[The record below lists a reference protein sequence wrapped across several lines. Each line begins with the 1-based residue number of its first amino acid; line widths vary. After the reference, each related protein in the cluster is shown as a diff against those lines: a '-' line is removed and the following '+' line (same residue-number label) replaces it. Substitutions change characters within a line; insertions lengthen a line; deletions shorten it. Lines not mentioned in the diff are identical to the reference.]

1 VKEPVRKI
9 FQVLIFVTF
18 GLLAIHTYFVLY
30 GSQYDGKFAEIL
42 ISRFDI
48 NKEANIPTWFSTIL
62 LFSVSVTSLLI
73 YCLNFRLPKKNFFQ
87 GVFWLI
93 FGGMYCFLS
102 IDEAAMIHEIIDQ
115 TTSVKWIFVYAP
127 IVGSF
132 FLMCAYNFLVVRRSE
147 RIFRYWVIGG
157 LIVHAL
163 GGIGAEWVA
172 YAMNLKYAYRM
183 IEYVVEE
190 GFELIG
196 TAMVLMGCLHELKNQ
211 FNKRYSLK
219 SDNTHLF

>member
-1 VKEPVRKI
+1 
-9 FQVLIFVTF
+9 
-18 GLLAIHTYFVLY
+18 
-30 GSQYDGKFAEIL
+30 
-42 ISRFDI
+42 
-48 NKEANIPTWFSTIL
+48 
-62 LFSVSVTSLLI
+62 
-73 YCLNFRLPKKNFFQ
+73 
-87 GVFWLI
+87 VFWLV

-132 FLMCAYNFLVVRRSE
+132 FLVCAYYFLIVRKDE
-147 RIFRYWVIGG
+147 RILRNWVIGG
-157 LIVHAL
+157 LIVSAV

-172 YAMNLKYAYRM
+172 YAMNLKYAFRM

-196 TAMVLMGCLHELKNQ
+196 STMVFMGCLYELNDQ
-211 FNKRYSLK
+211 FKKIYSLK
-219 SDNTHLF
+219 SDNIH

>member
-1 VKEPVRKI
+1 MKGRVRKI
-9 FQVLIFVTF
+9 FLVLIFITF
-18 GLLAIHTYFVLY
+18 GLLAIYTFFVLY
-30 GSQYDGKFAEIL
+30 GSQFEGRFAEIL
-42 ISRFDI
+42 VSRFDI
-48 NKEANIPTWFSTIL
+48 NKEANIPTWYSTIL
-62 LFSVSVTSLLI
+62 LFSVSVTSFLI
-73 YCLNFRLPKKNFFQ
+73 YGLYFRLPQKKSFQ
-87 GVFWLI
+87 GVFWLV

-132 FLMCAYNFLVVRRSE
+132 FLVCAYYFLIVRKDE
-147 RIFRYWVIGG
+147 RILRNWVIGG
-157 LIVHAL
+157 LIVSAV

-172 YAMNLKYAYRM
+172 YAMNLKYAFRM

-196 TAMVLMGCLHELKNQ
+196 STMVFMGCLYELNDQ
-211 FNKRYSLK
+211 FKKIYSLK
-219 SDNTHLF
+219 SDNIH